1 MRKSLDILSKILQSI
16 AGILFLFIFIINIAG
31 IFCRT
36 FLNVSLLW
44 VADVT
49 YLSTAWMLAIG
60 MAVAFYKKGHIA
72 IEFVIDKFP
81 KKIKKIVQIFLIT
94 ITVAFLISL
103 IVSGWETALMK
114 RQIYFVVLNIPM
126 AYAFMALPIFA
137 LFSTLFIFCRLIN
150 IVVPNSKEE
159 K

>member
-1 MRKSLDILSKILQSI
+1 MRKTLDILSEALQTI

-44 VADVT
+44 AADVT

-60 MAVAFYKKGHIA
+60 MAIAFYKKGHIA

-81 KKIKKIVQIFLIT
+81 PKGKKIVQIFLMT
-94 ITVAFLISL
+94 IIIAFLVIL
-103 IVSGWETALMK
+103 VVEGWETTLMK

-137 LFSTLFIFCRLIN
+137 LFSALFIFYRLIN
-150 IVVPNSKEE
+150 IALPHSKEE

>member
-16 AGILFLFIFIINIAG
+16 AGLLFLFIFIINIAG

-60 MAVAFYKKGHIA
+60 MAVAFYMKGHIA

-81 KKIKKIVQIFLIT
+81 KKVKKIVQIFLIT

-126 AYAFMALPIFA
+126 TYAFMALPIFA